1 MKAWLRSLF
10 PKVASLTLAGLALA
24 TGTSVGPGSAPK
36 GLGPGAIPVTGEAQI
51 LKPPLLPDP
60 AKTPGDVLTQD
71 PQVVCVKGYS
81 RQVRN
86 VPPALKRAVY
96 RAYGIEKAPGEDWE
110 VDHLIPLELGG
121 SNSVRNLW
129 PQAGFT
135 RPWNYHVK
143 DRLENALHH
152 LVCRGELP
160 LPLAQRAIAKDWIAT
175 FRVVCGDPET
185 GCREFAGRRPGTGFG
200 RGRGAFH
207 LPPSSLERLRQIA
220 AGSPLGERLGQPRVS
235 PEGAAL
241 RGYLEGTP

>member
-10 PKVASLTLAGLALA
+10 PKVALTLAGLTLA
-24 TGTSVGPGSAPK
+24 TGTSVGLGAAPK
-36 GLGPGAIPVTGEAQI
+36 GLDPGAIPVTGEARI

-96 RAYGIEKAPGEDWE
+96 QAYGIEKAPGEDWE

-143 DRLENALHH
+143 DRLENALHY
-152 LVCRGELP
+152 LVCQGELP

-175 FRVVCGDPET
+175 FRVVCGNPET
-185 GCREFAGRRPGTGFG
+185 GCREFAGGRKGTGFG
-200 RGRGAFH
+200 REGVFH

-220 AGSPLGERLGQPRVS
+220 AGSPLGERLGQPRMS
-235 PEGAAL
+235 
-241 RGYLEGTP
+241 YLVGTP